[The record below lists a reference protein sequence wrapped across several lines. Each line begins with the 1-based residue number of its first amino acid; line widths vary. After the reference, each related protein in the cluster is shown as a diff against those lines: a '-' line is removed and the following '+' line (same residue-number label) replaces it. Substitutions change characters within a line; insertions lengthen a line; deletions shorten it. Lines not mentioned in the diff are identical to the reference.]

1 MTSSVVVGSI
11 VFLLGGAMGYAASMV
26 VDNPPR
32 RAMYGGVAA
41 LLGVVGILMIVMGSI
56 RLSKHGAYGN
66 SLCSAFATTP
76 YQWPKMVPTGD
87 FDTVILSDAYKE
99 ATPALKAAV
108 VSKHELARMNRIK
121 INTVVASAPT
131 WTGVSPD
138 IDWWIQPDGNFKITG
153 KGVRMH
159 RGAKG
164 PLKNMTITTQFF
176 EAVPEATEW
185 IYQLLLTGCYKD
197 GLAQQVRSSSKSK
210 NLHSPATDTPAG
222 LFIQYVGAID
232 LACSLCVQKGLDPT
246 GRPSMKPDIMET
258 LPYWISD
265 ISYSLGFW
273 RRNPTCNDPPVG
285 YSPNRKAETG
295 YDSEL
300 NVAVGYNRAG
310 RLSQMIASILVP
322 GDNKI
327 YMDTMKNRV
336 GKDWSK
342 YQGLLQTRA
351 FDTSI
356 SGLTF
361 PKGVA
366 EWPPVTFPVQK
377 VNGQPIVVTE

>member
-41 LLGVVGILMIVMGSI
+41 LLGVVGVLMIVMGSI

-66 SLCSAFATTP
+66 SLCSAFATAS
-76 YQWPKMVPTGD
+76 YQWPKVVPTGD
-87 FDTVILSDAYKE
+87 FDTVVLSDAYKE
-99 ATPALKAAV
+99 AAPALKAAV
-108 VSKHELARMNRIK
+108 VSKHQLARMNRLK
-121 INTVVASAPT
+121 INAVVASAPT
-131 WTGVSPD
+131 WTGSNPD

-197 GLAQQVRSSSKSK
+197 SLARQMRNNQESQ

-246 GRPSMKPDIMET
+246 GRPSMKPDIMDY
-258 LPYWISD
+258 LANWIADKSD
-265 ISYSLGFW
+265 SLGYW
-273 RRNPTCNDPPVG
+273 RSHPTCNDPPVG
-285 YSPNRKAETG
+285 YSPNLKAEAG
-295 YDSEL
+295 FDSKL
-300 NVAVGYNRAG
+300 NVMVGYNREG
-310 RLSQMIASILVP
+310 RLSQMLLSILAP
-322 GDNKI
+322 GGGKI
-327 YMDTMKNRV
+327 YMDTMGDRV
-336 GKDWSK
+336 GKDRSK

-361 PKGVA
+361 PEGVWSPA
-366 EWPPVTFPVQK
+366 TFPVQK
-377 VNGQPIVVTE
+377 VNGQPIVTIE